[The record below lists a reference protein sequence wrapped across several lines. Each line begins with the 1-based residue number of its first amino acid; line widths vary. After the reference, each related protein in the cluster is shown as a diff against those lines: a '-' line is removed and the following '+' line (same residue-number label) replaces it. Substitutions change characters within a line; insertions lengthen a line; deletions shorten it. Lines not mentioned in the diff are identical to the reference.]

1 MAGQATSGLA
11 GLLRQ
16 LRAEARLTQQEL
28 AKAAGVSPRSVSDLE
43 RGINRT
49 ARQDTAVQLAGALGL
64 AEPARSLFVA
74 AARGRIQAAQVL
86 TAKPRQAPGD
96 SPGSAAGV
104 YGFVPALTSFVGRAG
119 PVREVAV
126 LLDRDRLVT
135 VTGPGGAGKTR
146 LAGQVARQVAGRFAD
161 GAWLA
166 ELAPVRDPALV
177 PAVVAAALGV
187 REQPGLPA
195 AGVLARVLA
204 RRQLLLVLDNCEH
217 VIGAAA
223 ELCAGLLAACDDV
236 RVLATSREPLR
247 VAGEARY
254 RLGPLGLPDLD
265 DLAHVAGSEAVALF
279 ADRAR
284 RADPRFALDDQ
295 AGPVVARLVRRLDG
309 MPLAIELAAA
319 RVEALGVAQLLD
331 RIGDRFALLTEGD
344 RLAPDRHRS
353 LAATVEWSYQLLEE
367 RERRVFRTLSVFP
380 AGFTLEAAEAVAG
393 PGSGPVVLR
402 LVDCSLLTPPRAGPD
417 GRSRYV
423 MLETL
428 RGYGAGLL
436 AGAGEQDGAAAA
448 LAGYALRVAEEAAA
462 GLDTGTG
469 EVAAARRLDAEDA
482 AMRQVLAWAMQHDA
496 AIALRMAVALA
507 RWWVMRG
514 RLTSQYPLLR
524 EVAGNAV
531 PGSDEWCAAQYWLGR
546 AAQFSADLAGA
557 LGHFTAVCDA
567 AADRPAS
574 QALTIALAGRA
585 SVLRLMGLA
594 AEAAGDGRRSL
605 VLAREIGDPV
615 GELLAL
621 AELSLDAD
629 YAGDHEDAVRLAR
642 QAGQA
647 AAGIPGT
654 VARLCSSVLTI
665 VLADAGHL
673 AEAGRVG
680 AAGLARARD
689 AGDLWN
695 QAALLPRIV
704 DLDLDLDLRAGRAG
718 DAAAHLREGLH
729 LAVRTGSWFELLT
742 GISQCGDLC
751 AATGRAAEA
760 LTLWAACVAVGQR
773 EGRTYPPWFVPR
785 EEEQLRPARLALGPG
800 RARAAGDRGAAMSM
814 ATAAEYALMLTD
826 PGPPQPA
833 APDPGKL
840 SARERELVTLV
851 AQGRTNAQIAGQLY
865 ISVRTVGSHLDRIR
879 DKTGCRRRADLTRL
893 ALTMGLV

>member
-1 MAGQATSGLA
+1 MVVAEQAIVGFA

-28 AKAAGVSPRSVSDLE
+28 AKAAGVSPRAVSDLE

-49 ARQDTAVQLAGALGL
+49 ARQDTAVRLAGALGL
-64 AEPARSLFVA
+64 AEPVRSLFVA

-86 TAKPRQAPGD
+86 TATPRQDPGD

-119 PVREVAV
+119 PVSEVAA
-126 LLDRDRLVT
+126 LLDGNRLVT

-146 LAGQVARQVAGRFAD
+146 LAGEVARRVAGRFAD

-195 AGVLARVLA
+195 AGALARVLA
-204 RRQLLLVLDNCEH
+204 RQQLLLVLDNCEH
-217 VIGAAA
+217 VAGAAA
-223 ELCAGLLAACDDV
+223 QLCAGLLAACDDV

-284 RADPRFALDDQ
+284 QADPRFALDDQ

-319 RVEALGVAQLLD
+319 RVEALSMAELADRLD
-331 RIGDRFALLTEGD
+331 DRFGLLTAGD
-344 RLAPDRHRS
+344 RLAADRHRS

-367 RERRVFRTLSVFP
+367 RDRHVFRALSVFP

-393 PGSGPVVLR
+393 PGSGPAVLH

-428 RGYGAGLL
+428 RAHAAGLL

-448 LAGYALRVAEEAAA
+448 LAGYALRVARQAAA
-462 GLDTGTG
+462 GAQSGDG
-469 EVAAARRLDAEDA
+469 ELAAARWLDAEDA
-482 AMRQVLAWAMQHDA
+482 TMRQALGWAGAHDPA
-496 AIALRMAVALA
+496 LALRLAGALG
-507 RWWVMRG
+507 WWWFLRG
-514 RLTSQYPLLR
+514 RLAGEYRLLR
-524 EVAGNAV
+524 QAVGGAEV
-531 PGSDEWCAAQYWLGR
+531 GSDRWCAAQVWLGW
-546 AAQFSADLAGA
+546 AAQSSDLAGA
-557 LGHFTAVCDA
+557 LGHFTAVRDA
-567 AADRPAS
+567 AAGRPPS
-574 QALTIALAGRA
+574 PALTAALAGRA
-585 SVLRLMGLA
+585 TMLRIMGRT
-594 AEAAGDGRRSL
+594 AEAAGDARRAL
-605 VLAREIGDPV
+605 ALAREIGDLA

-629 YAGDHEDAVRLAR
+629 YVGDHDDAVRLAR
-642 QAGQA
+642 QAGRL
-647 AAGIPGT
+647 AAGVPGAL
-654 VARLCSSVLTI
+654 ARMCGNVLTI
-665 VLADAGHL
+665 VLADAGDL
-673 AEAGRVG
+673 AEAARVG
-680 AAGLARARD
+680 AAGLAQARD

-695 QAALLPRIV
+695 QTVLLPRIV
-704 DLDLDLDLRAGRAG
+704 DLDLRAGRTG

-729 LAVRTGSWFELLT
+729 LAVRTGFWFELLT
-742 GISQCGDLC
+742 GLSQCGDLC
-751 AATGRAAEA
+751 AATGRVAEA
-760 LTLWAACVAVGQR
+760 LTLWAACVAVDQR
-773 EGRTYPPWFVPR
+773 EGPIYPPWFVPR
-785 EEEQLRPARLALGPG
+785 WKDQMRQARQGLGPG
-800 RARAAGDRGAAMSM
+800 RARAAEDRGAAMSL

-833 APDPGKL
+833 PPGPSTL

-851 AQGRTNAQIAGQLY
+851 AQGRTNAQIAAQLY